1 LLSNITYNT
10 TGDGLLSGLQLV
22 NIMKATKK
30 PLSELAKE
38 MKKYPQKLENIMVS
52 DKYHV
57 TDNENVKAI
66 IQEVESEMNGNGR
79 ILVRPSGTE
88 PLVRVMAEA
97 PTEEKCAEYVHRIA
111 AVVEKEM
118 GLKVEK

>member
-1 LLSNITYNT
+1 
-10 TGDGLLSGLQLV
+10 V

-30 PLSELAKE
+30 PLSELAGE
-38 MKKYPQKLENIMVS
+38 MKKFPQKLVNIRVT

-57 TDNENVKAI
+57 TDNEKVK
-66 IQEVESEMNGNGR
+66 EVISKVEEDMKGNGR

-97 PTEEKCAEYVHRIA
+97 PTSELCDAYVNIIAE
-111 AVVEKEM
+111 VVEKEM
-118 GLKVEK
+118 GLKE